1 MDTNDLI
8 QRAIDSV
15 SSRLHSYQ
23 ASEDTKQNKQASLL
37 SYWLYDY
44 MRMLK
49 KEKTFDPRKLKRYKR
64 GEIVKV
70 HLGYNIGS
78 EQGGLHYAIVL
89 DKNNSPSDQTITIV
103 PLSSVKNNKPLHRSK
118 VLLGDTIFFQL
129 NEKLAKQETVVNQRL
144 KEILAEIDS
153 LKEYANSSTDDEL
166 LENKVQIAER
176 LRKLYESV
184 EYQKKLRETNIKIKK
199 EILKMKKGS
208 IALVGQITTVSK
220 IRIYNPLHPIDVL
233 SNIKVSP
240 ALLDL
245 IDDKIREMY
254 IGK

>member
-1 MDTNDLI
+1 M
-8 QRAIDSV
+8 S
-15 SSRLHSYQ
+15 
-23 ASEDTKQNKQASLL
+23 
-37 SYWLYDY
+37 
-44 MRMLK
+44 
-49 KEKTFDPRKLKRYKR
+49 KLWELMESK
-64 GEIVKV
+64 I
-70 HLGYNIGS
+70 
-78 EQGGLHYAIVL
+78 
-89 DKNNSPSDQTITIV
+89 
-103 PLSSVKNNKPLHRSK
+103 NNKPLHRSK